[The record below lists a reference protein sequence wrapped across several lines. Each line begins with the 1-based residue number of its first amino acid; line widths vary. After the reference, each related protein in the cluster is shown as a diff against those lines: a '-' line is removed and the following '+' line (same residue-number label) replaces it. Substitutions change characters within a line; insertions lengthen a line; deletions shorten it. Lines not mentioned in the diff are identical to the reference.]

1 MKKKILILFLVFAS
15 VPILAQRDL
24 EKMLS
29 NYKNPEELVTLS
41 EEIPFEQA
49 IEVLS
54 KVSEKTTGQKI
65 VSTAGFNDPIGIKI
79 ENMQYKEAFKII
91 VQYNNL
97 MYEEKPEV
105 IIVRKKDELDIQ
117 RDAETY
123 ASVDTREVQI
133 SAIFFEANLTEMR
146 SRGINWQFMLSRS
159 GLKVGSEFKSFIEDQ
174 TVATGGTAGATS
186 QQQAPPDFQTNFQS
200 EYTMGEFEGTSE
212 GIFKFFEEEN
222 LGEIIA
228 RPSITVR
235 DGNVGKI
242 QIGQDISIKQRDFAG
257 NVIDVFVPTGTILDI
272 TPYIYEEDGVD
283 YILLKI
289 KAERSTAPVV
299 TELST
304 TINKTNATTEVLM
317 LDGEKTAIGG
327 LFVNA
332 ETSVRRG
339 IPLLK
344 DLPWWFFGLRYI
356 FGYDET
362 EITKNETI
370 IVLEAKILPTL
381 KERLEEKKEGKDVM
395 QQFREDAQK
404 SIEQYKTK
412 KEDEEKED

>member
-1 MKKKILILFLVFAS
+1 LKI
-15 VPILAQRDL
+15 
-24 EKMLS
+24 
-29 NYKNPEELVTLS
+29 
-41 EEIPFEQA
+41 
-49 IEVLS
+49 
-54 KVSEKTTGQKI
+54 
-65 VSTAGFNDPIGIKI
+65 
-79 ENMQYKEAFKII
+79 
-91 VQYNNL
+91 
-97 MYEEKPEV
+97 
-105 IIVRKKDELDIQ
+105 
-117 RDAETY
+117 
-123 ASVDTREVQI
+123 
-133 SAIFFEANLTEMR
+133 
-146 SRGINWQFMLSRS
+146 
-159 GLKVGSEFKSFIEDQ
+159 GSEFKSFIEDQ
-174 TVATGGTAGATS
+174 TAATGGTAGGAS
-186 QQQAPPDFQTNFQS
+186 QQQQSPPDFQTNFQS

-339 IPLLK
+339 IPFLK

-356 FGYDET
+356 FGYDEV

-370 IVLEAKILPTL
+370 IILEAKILPTL
-381 KERLEEKKEGKDVM
+381 KERMAERKEGKDVLK
-395 QQFREDAQK
+395 QYKEEGLK

-412 KEDEEKED
+412 KEDEENED

>member
-1 MKKKILILFLVFAS
+1 MKKKILILFLVLFS

-65 VSTAGFNDPIGIKI
+65 VSTAGFNEPIGIRI

-159 GLKVGSEFKSFIEDQ
+159 GLKIGSEFKSFIEDQ

-235 DGNVGKI
+235 DGNIGKI

-304 TINKTNATTEVLM
+304 TINKTNAETEVLM

-327 LFVNA
+327 LFVNL

-339 IPLLK
+339 IPFLK

>member
-65 VSTAGFNDPIGIKI
+65 VSTAGFNEPIGIRI

-186 QQQAPPDFQTNFQS
+186 QQQSPPDFQTNFQS

-235 DGNVGKI
+235 DGNIGKI

-304 TINKTNATTEVLM
+304 TINKTNAETEVLM

-327 LFVNA
+327 LFVNL

-339 IPLLK
+339 IPFLK

>member
-1 MKKKILILFLVFAS
+1 MKKLILILLILHFS
-15 VPILAQRDL
+15 VPILAQKDL
-24 EKMLS
+24 EKMM
-29 NYKNPEELVTLS
+29 NGYTNPEELVTLS
-41 EEIPFEQA
+41 PEIPFEQA
-49 IEVLS
+49 IGVLS

-65 VSTAGFNDPIGIKI
+65 VSTAQYNEPIGIKI
-79 ENMQYKEAFKII
+79 ENMQYKQAFKII

-97 MYEEKPEV
+97 IYEEKPDV
-105 IIVRKKDELDIQ
+105 IIVKKKDANNVQ
-117 RDAETY
+117 RSAETY
-123 ASVDTREVQI
+123 ASVDSREVQI
-133 SAIFFEANLTEMR
+133 SAIFFEANVSEMR
-146 SRGINWQFMLSRS
+146 SRGINWQFLLSRN
-159 GLKVGSEFKSFIEDQ
+159 GLTIGQEFKSFLEDQ
-174 TVATGGTAGATS
+174 STTTSSTSSNS

-200 EYTMGEFEGTSE
+200 EYTMGEFDGTAE

-228 RPSITVR
+228 RPSVTVR
-235 DGNVGKI
+235 DGNQGNI

-257 NVIDVFVPTGTILDI
+257 NVIDVFVPTGTILNI
-272 TPYIYEEDGVD
+272 TPFMYNEDGVD

-304 TINKTNATTEVLM
+304 TINKTNAETEVLM

-327 LFVNA
+327 LFVNS
-332 ETSVRRG
+332 ETNVRRG
-339 IPLLK
+339 IPFLK
-344 DLPWWFFGLRYI
+344 DLPWWVFGLRYI
-356 FGYDET
+356 FGYDQT

-381 KERLEEKKEGKDVM
+381 KERMAEKKEGGDVLR
-395 QQFREDAQK
+395 QFREEAQK

-412 KEDEEKED
+412 KEDDDENKD

>member
-1 MKKKILILFLVFAS
+1 MKKLILILFILLFS
-15 VPILAQRDL
+15 VPILAQKDL
-24 EKMLS
+24 EKMMS
-29 NYKNPEELVTLS
+29 GYKNPEELVTLS
-41 EEIPFEQA
+41 PEIPFEQA
-49 IEVLS
+49 MEVLS

-65 VSTAGFNDPIGIKI
+65 VSTAQYNEPIGIKI
-79 ENMQYKEAFKII
+79 ENMQYKQAFKII

-97 MYEEKPEV
+97 IYEEKPEV
-105 IIVRKKDELDIQ
+105 IIVKKKDVSNVE
-117 RDAETY
+117 RSAETY
-123 ASVDTREVQI
+123 ASVDSREVQI
-133 SAIFFEANLTEMR
+133 SAIFFEANVTEMR
-146 SRGINWQFMLSRS
+146 SRGINWQFLLSRN
-159 GLKVGSEFKSFIEDQ
+159 GLTIGSEFKSFLEDKS
-174 TVATGGTAGATS
+174 TTTTS
-186 QQQAPPDFQTNFQS
+186 TSSAAQQQSPPDFQNQFQS
-200 EYTMGEFEGTSE
+200 EYTMGEFDGTAE

-235 DGNVGKI
+235 DGNVGNI

-257 NVIDVFVPTGTILDI
+257 NVIDVFVPTGTILNI
-272 TPYIYEEDGVD
+272 TPFIYNEEGID

-304 TINKTNATTEVLM
+304 TINKTNAQTEVLM

-327 LFVNA
+327 LFVNS
-332 ETSVRRG
+332 ETNIRRG
-339 IPLLK
+339 IPFLK
-344 DLPWWFFGLRYI
+344 DLPWWFFGLRYL

-370 IVLEAKILPTL
+370 IVLEAKLLPTL
-381 KERLEEKKEGKDVM
+381 KDRISDKKEGKDVM
-395 QQFREDAQK
+395 QEFREDAQK

-412 KEDEEKED
+412 KEKDEEKED

>member
-65 VSTAGFNDPIGIKI
+65 VSTAGFNEPIGIRI

-117 RDAETY
+117 RDAKTY

-174 TVATGGTAGATS
+174 TAATGGTAGATT

-339 IPLLK
+339 IPFLK

-356 FGYDET
+356 FGYDEV

-370 IVLEAKILPTL
+370 IILEAKILPTL
-381 KERLEEKKEGKDVM
+381 KERMAERKEGKDVLK
-395 QQFREDAQK
+395 QYKEEGLK